1 MAEWWMTDDQM
12 SSQYRCAADKDEQ
25 IKIFCQ
31 ICDAKRN
38 EVLHKLV
45 QIGSISQ
52 ADFEEMLSA
61 RKGAKRK
68 TRKEKADWMSL
79 YNAGYSDAAIG
90 QMTGATKCS
99 VKSWRKHRGLEANN
113 PALGADGIWR
123 AQTFKNKSE
132 AEAKK

>member
-12 SSQYRCAADKDEQ
+12 SSQYRCAADKNEQ

-31 ICDAKRN
+31 LFSATR
-38 EVLHKLV
+38 ERVLKKLLE
-45 QIGSISQ
+45 IGSISQ
-52 ADFEEMLSA
+52 DDFDGLLIA
-61 RKGAKRK
+61 RRSEKRK
-68 TRKEKADWMSL
+68 VRKEDAEWLSL
-79 YNAGYSDAAIG
+79 YEAGYSDAAIG
-90 QMTGATKCS
+90 QMTGATKGS
-99 VKSWRKHRGLEANN
+99 VKSWRKCRGLEPNN